1 LKIDLS
7 AVNDD
12 ISQNW
17 VDLGDSNQEILNKN
31 KSKIDINLASDS
43 SQNINYNGKVFQK
56 TNGVIQP
63 KDKDN

>member
-1 LKIDLS
+1 MLD
-7 AVNDD
+7 DD

-17 VDLGDSNQEILNKN
+17 VDLGDSNQEISNQN

-43 SQNINYNGKVFQK
+43 SQKITYNGKVFQK
-56 TNGVIQP
+56 TDGVIQP